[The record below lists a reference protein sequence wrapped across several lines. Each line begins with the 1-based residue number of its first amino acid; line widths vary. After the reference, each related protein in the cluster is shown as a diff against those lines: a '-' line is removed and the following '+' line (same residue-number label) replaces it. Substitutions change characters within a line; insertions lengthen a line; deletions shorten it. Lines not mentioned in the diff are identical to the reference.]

1 MMKLINVGILASVVL
16 MSGCGMFNQEHV
28 HEPSAM
34 DVYEMELSAN
44 SKPIYIGKRISHVV
58 TFEYDSAKLPFN
70 AADVVEPH
78 VRHLYANDGLR
89 LVLQG
94 NASSE
99 GSKNYN
105 YELGLSRAE
114 AVKHL
119 FLQLGIDES
128 RLEVLS
134 VGEARM
140 GSIPNRS
147 VIIAY

>member
-16 MSGCGMFNQEHV
+16 MSGCGMFSQKHV
-28 HEPSAM
+28 HEAS
-34 DVYEMELSAN
+34 DIYEMELSAN
-44 SKPIYIGKRISHVV
+44 SKPIYIGKRIAHVV

-78 VRHLYANDGLR
+78 VRHLFDNDELR

-99 GSKNYN
+99 GTKKYN
-105 YELGLSRAE
+105 YDLGMSRAE
-114 AVKHL
+114 AVKDL

-134 VGEARM
+134 VGEAKT
-140 GSIPNRS
+140 GFIPHRS